1 MHRSPHRSAPATQ
14 WARVG
19 TGRVQ
24 GEGGLWW
31 RSVGCSSPW
40 EHLDQDPLRLRGWA
54 ALSSSL
60 VPSYIL
66 LLHPKESQAPLWFQK
81 ATCSDWSLISPLAPP
96 AGQERQPAS
105 VHLQTPGRGCWASA
119 VRASL
124 AAPLFQERNLPFP
137 LQIGSPFDLPRTFHT
152 ALETP

>member
-1 MHRSPHRSAPATQ
+1 MHCSPHRSAPATQ

-40 EHLDQDPLRLRGWA
+40 EHLDQGPLRLRGWA

-66 LLHPKESQAPLWFQK
+66 LLHPKESQASLWFQK

-96 AGQERQPAS
+96 AGQERPAS

-124 AAPLFQERNLPFP
+124 AGHPSFKKEICLFPCRLAAPLTFQGHF
-137 LQIGSPFDLPRTFHT
+137 T
-152 ALETP
+152 